1 MRVEGKKESQKD
13 KESTKQPL
21 NNAIQNAV
29 ESLLNDRSSGITVQ
43 QLTKHLS
50 ITFEVWKEGQIVQEV
65 KKMVK
70 IKRLAIGKRTT
81 ERGFK
86 KIWIPFLNRKIRPNK
101 PNHRIRSK
109 NSSE

>member
-1 MRVEGKKESQKD
+1 M
-13 KESTKQPL
+13 
-21 NNAIQNAV
+21 
-29 ESLLNDRSSGITVQ
+29 LNDRGGGVTVQ

-50 ITFEVWKEGQIVQEV
+50 ITFEVWKEDQIVQEV

-70 IKRLAIGKRTT
+70 KKRLVIGKGTT

-86 KIWIPFLNRKIRPNK
+86 RIRIPFLNRKIRPYK
-101 PNHRIRSK
+101 PSHRRRSK